1 VRTDWLIK
9 SRRKSQQPQQQLEY
23 LQWKC
28 IKMAA
33 PGQPDDAANGE
44 FAYRIICIAF
54 HCSAD
59 HCAVVLV
66 DCYCLSV
73 VLSSFLCT
81 IIIFSFLFY
90 RSLIV
95 VRSFRTS
102 HTHYSFSFLNC
113 FLFLFLN
120 CRYYQL
126 IVVNFEHPRW
136 SFAIAGK
143 LSFYYFVLYY

>member
-1 VRTDWLIK
+1 MRTDWLIK
-9 SRRKSQQPQQQLEY
+9 SRRKSQQQLEY

-44 FAYRIICIAF
+44 FAYRITCIAF

-73 VLSSFLCT
+73 VLSSFLST
-81 IIIFSFLFY
+81 IYFFSFLFC

-102 HTHYSFSFLNC
+102 NTHYSFSFLNC

-120 CRYYQL
+120 CRYDRSDQF
-126 IVVNFEHPRW
+126 NFLFLSARPF
-136 SFAIAGK
+136 SVCFGK
-143 LSFYYFVLYY
+143 